1 MVDDNETD
9 LDYLNF
15 SGVAETVAEL
25 IVQASAR
32 RFLSALWVHGA
43 SVSHR

>member
-1 MVDDNETD
+1 MWTDNETD

-32 RFLSALWVHGA
+32 PISIGICGCMGR
-43 SVSHR
+43 R